1 MTPEQGLEQRQL
13 AARGALLLALLRREK
28 SGHLRRIFGW
38 GGLRILAGL
47 GMGAAALLA
56 LGSLPAGLPRV
67 LGVLVGAGAW
77 AGCGWL
83 VWRHWVRPLRAVPNL
98 SVFARLVEERH
109 DFRDL
114 LRAAL
119 EFSQKGVPA
128 GQSSDLVSE
137 TVERAYQ
144 EASGLHLTQF
154 FVFANRRR
162 DALIAAGTA
171 AAAVVLCLLAPQ
183 APGRVGRGLMLQW
196 PTPGDVLYGPLEVL
210 SGDRTILAGEDV
222 EVVARESGPQ
232 APEVAVR
239 YNDTGDLWKSRVLAP
254 AGGGERREY
263 SFKFEDVRS
272 NLVYR
277 FESGR
282 RKTAE
287 HRITVVQ
294 RPIVSALRVTL
305 VPPAYTGRKPVELE
319 EGRGDGVA
327 LRGSRVRIAAQS
339 SSPLVSA
346 VLVPEPGDA
355 GAAATLDGP
364 LTMAAERTA
373 FHSEFALRGDLRYHF
388 ELVDSLGHTNADP
401 VTYQLSVVEDR
412 DPYVELRQP
421 GQDADLP
428 VNLQVPMSVYA
439 ADDFGVAKMTLFYK
453 PEKGRE
459 EGVPADESLPDEP
472 GVVRGGT
479 ASGGSGGGESG
490 RGGEDAGWARK
501 ALDLHGDGAT
511 SPEGGPLS
519 AGAPPEVLKNFT
531 WSLTDAGLFPG
542 DAMMY
547 FVEVE
552 DNDAVSGHKKA
563 RTQTYRLRLRTLS
576 DLYAK
581 VHENDEKRLNQLD
594 DAIEKSKQLKEKYEK
609 LARELK
615 KTPDVDWKKEKEIQS
630 ALEKQKQLAEQ
641 VQKIAEDLEKS
652 ASKLQDQQLASQEI
666 TQKMN
671 EIKQLLDQVQ
681 DKTME
686 RYMQQLSEAMKQI
699 SPEEI
704 QRAMEQMN
712 MSQEEFLKRL
722 ERTKALLEQ
731 LQREQKLDSMIER
744 VADLLR
750 NQEKVS
756 EKTQQLDEKGRQESK
771 DGKDQDAKSQDP
783 KDGQN
788 KDGRNKDGQKKDG
801 ENKDGQKK
809 DGDNKDGRPKDS
821 PPQDA
826 APQEAKSAEQLAQE
840 QKELAQKMEELEK
853 ELAALNEESKQ
864 AGQEQ
869 LEDAQQEMQQQDP
882 SGEMDEASQNL
893 QQQQSQQA
901 QPHQQKAQK
910 SLRTLYKQLMQA
922 QQQMSMQQ
930 DAEMAAALQKAARQA
945 LDVSFRQEG
954 VTKESTSEARQSEQ
968 GDLAEQ
974 QQALVAATGKIVNDL
989 DTVAKQSSS
998 APAQVNAMLG
1008 EAMSRMKDGVKSYE
1022 KGDPMSGR
1030 AQGEE
1035 AYGILNKV
1043 VVELNR
1049 SASSSCSKPGSGQS
1063 SQQKMQDL
1071 MGRQQQLND
1080 MTRQLQQQIPNPQNL
1095 SPEQRAQMGRLLGE
1109 QQAIQQQLQD
1119 IERQAREQ
1127 RELLGRMD
1135 KLQDE
1140 MHEVVQDMQSEQLGE
1155 ETLRVQERI
1164 VSRMLDAQRSLHKR
1178 DFSEER
1184 QSRTG
1189 EEIYSQGGKMP
1200 AEADKLKKLRRDIDR
1215 ALREGTP
1222 EEYEDLVRE
1231 YFRAISE
1238 APTAPPG
1245 PVP

>member
-1 MTPEQGLEQRQL
+1 MTPERGAEQTL
-13 AARGALLLALLRREK
+13 AARGALLLGLLQREK
-28 SGHLRRIFGW
+28 SGHLRRILGW
-38 GGLRILAGL
+38 GSLHIVAWLAAG
-47 GMGAAALLA
+47 AALLVA
-56 LGSLPAGLPRV
+56 LAAAQPGLPRV
-67 LGVLVGAGAW
+67 LGLLLGLAAW

-83 VWRHWVRPLRAVPNL
+83 VWRHWVKPLRTVPNL
-98 SVFARLVEERH
+98 AVFARLVEERR

-137 TVERAYQ
+137 TVDRAYQ
-144 EASGLHLTQF
+144 EASSLQLTQLF
-154 FVFANRRR
+154 HFPHKRR
-162 DALIAAGTA
+162 DGLLAGGA
-171 AAAVVLCLLAPQ
+171 AAAIAVLCVAAPQ
-183 APGRVGRGLMLQW
+183 APGRVARGLMLQW
-196 PTPGDVLYGPLEVL
+196 PTPGEILYGPLDVL
-210 SGDRTILAGEDV
+210 SADQTVLAGEDV
-222 EVVARESGPQ
+222 EVVVRESGPQ
-232 APEVAVR
+232 APELTLR
-239 YNDTGDLWKSRVLAP
+239 FNDTGDLWKSRPLVP
-254 AGGGERREY
+254 ARAGDPREY
-263 SFKFEDVRS
+263 VHKFEDVRS

-282 RKTAE
+282 RKTEE
-287 HRITVVQ
+287 HRIVVVQ
-294 RPIVSALRVTL
+294 RPIVSQLRITL
-305 VPPAYTGRKPVELE
+305 VPPAYTNRKAVALE
-319 EGRGDGVA
+319 EGRGDGVV
-327 LRGSRVRIAAQS
+327 LRGSRVQVEAQS
-339 SSPLVSA
+339 SSPLA
-346 VLVPEPGDA
+346 TAMLVPESNDA
-355 GAAATLDGP
+355 GAAATL
-364 LTMAAERTA
+364 ERPQAMQTQGSA
-373 FHSEFALRGDLRYHF
+373 FRSEFTLRGDLRYHF

-401 VTYQLSVVEDR
+401 VIYQLSVVEDR
-412 DPYVELRQP
+412 EPYVEMRLP

-428 VNLQVPMSVYA
+428 VSLQAPLAVYA
-439 ADDFGVAKMTLFYK
+439 ADDFGVSRMTLYYK
-453 PEKGRE
+453 IEKAHE
-459 EGVPADESLPDEP
+459 EGRPADESLQDEP
-472 GVVRGGT
+472 GVVRGTPHANADAG
-479 ASGGSGGGESG
+479 AAAGGDG
-490 RGGEDAGWARK
+490 AGWARK
-501 ALDLHGDGAT
+501 ALDLHADGAT
-511 SPEGGPLS
+511 TADGGPL
-519 AGAPPEVLKNFT
+519 PPGTPVEVLKSFT
-531 WSLTDAGLFPG
+531 WSLTEAGLFPG

-563 RTQTYRLRLRTLS
+563 RTQTYRLRLRTLA

-581 VHENDEKRLNQLD
+581 MHENEDKRLNQLD
-594 DAIEKSKQLKEKYEK
+594 DAIEKSKQLKDKYEK

-615 KTPDVDWKKEKEIQS
+615 KTPDVDWKKEKEIQA
-630 ALEKQKQLAEQ
+630 ALEKQKQLSDQ

-671 EIKQLLDQVQ
+671 EIKQLMDQVQ
-681 DKTME
+681 DETMQ
-686 RYMQQLSEAMKQI
+686 RYMKQLSEAMKQI
-699 SPEEI
+699 SPEEV

-731 LQREQKLDSMIER
+731 LKREQQLDSMIER

-756 EKTQQLDEKGRQESK
+756 EKTEQLDGAKKDPKDAKDSEAKDGDKQQQ
-771 DGKDQDAKSQDP
+771 DGKDSDSKDSQS
-783 KDGQN
+783 
-788 KDGRNKDGQKKDG
+788 KDG
-801 ENKDGQKK
+801 ENKDQQSKDAQSK
-809 DGDNKDGRPKDS
+809 DGQQKDGAPKES
-821 PPQDA
+821 
-826 APQEAKSAEQLAQE
+826 KSAEQLAQE
-840 QKELAQKMEELEK
+840 QKDLAEKTAELEK
-853 ELAALNEESKQ
+853 ELADLSEQSKQ

-869 LEDAQQEMQQQDP
+869 LDQAAQEMQQQDP
-882 SGEMDEASQNL
+882 SGEMDEASESL

-910 SLRTLYKQLMQA
+910 SLRSLYKQLMQA

-930 DAEMAAALQKAARQA
+930 DAAMAAALQKAARQA

-954 VTKESTSEARQSEQ
+954 VTKQSASEARQSDQ

-989 DTVAKQSSS
+989 DAVAKQSAQ
-998 APAQVNAMLG
+998 APSQINAMLG
-1008 EAMSRMKDGVKSYE
+1008 EAVSRMKDGVKSFE
-1022 KGDPMSGR
+1022 KGDPISGR
-1030 AQGEE
+1030 AQGEQ

-1049 SASSSCSKPGSGQS
+1049 SSSSSCPKPGSGQGA
-1063 SQQKMQDL
+1063 QQKMQDL

-1080 MTRQLQQQIPNPQNL
+1080 MTRQMQQQMPNPQNL
-1095 SPEQRAQMGRLLGE
+1095 SPEQRAQMGRLMGE

-1140 MHEVVQDMQSEQLGE
+1140 MHEVVQDLQSEQLDEG
-1155 ETLRVQERI
+1155 TLRVQEKI

-1178 DFSEER
+1178 DFNEER

-1189 EEIYSQGGKMP
+1189 EEIYSKGGKMP
-1200 AEADKLKKLRRDIDR
+1200 ADTDKLKKLRRDVDR

-1222 EEYEDLVRE
+1222 EEYQDLVRE

-1238 APTAPPG
+1238 APAAPDPG
-1245 PVP
+1245 QVP